1 MFRLHVIILL
11 HAAAAAAAHIVDVAV
26 VRRIT
31 YFEGAAHAHP
41 ERAGGGAGHSHFIKA
56 SPTVNKHLNC
66 SI

>member
-41 ERAGGGAGHSHFIKA
+41 ERAGG
-56 SPTVNKHLNC
+56 
-66 SI
+66 